1 MGKPT
6 IDQILNSLT
15 NEVLMGRAYLTI
27 ADGLKDWDPI
37 VLKCSPTFFGLS
49 VEASLQMSQMY
60 VAKLYDKTK
69 GAITVKS
76 LLDRAKIEASTFTH
90 GTAQQV
96 ELAVKESQNRIDGL
110 QGILKSIQKRRNE
123 ALAHLDPRTV
133 VDPVGLATRAKLTIA
148 DLKKVFDETSIILN
162 KVLCL
167 WKDTYASLEFIGSDD
182 YKTALEL
189 IADAKHAQ
197 VDRWEKEF
205 PNTPCDFPRPN
216 TPRRP
221 Y

>member
-1 MGKPT
+1 V
-6 IDQILNSLT
+6 S
-15 NEVLMGRAYLTI
+15 
-27 ADGLKDWDPI
+27 
-37 VLKCSPTFFGLS
+37 
-49 VEASLQMSQMY
+49 
-60 VAKLYDKTK
+60 
-69 GAITVKS
+69 
-76 LLDRAKIEASTFTH
+76 
-90 GTAQQV
+90 
-96 ELAVKESQNRIDGL
+96 LAVKDSEGRIDGL
-110 QGILKSIQKRRNE
+110 REILKSVQKRRHE
-123 ALAHLDPRTV
+123 AIAHLDPRTV

-162 KVLCL
+162 KVLRL

-182 YKTALEL
+182 YETALEL

-197 VDRWEKEF
+197 VDKWEEEF